1 MTTVLELECRLIILQ
16 VADGPGNL
24 SPQGKWVCLLL
35 LLLLLRV
42 VCVVPVTASA
52 TKARKSRSV
61 AWRSTSARS
70 LGGGGPGGGP
80 HGGRQ
85 GKIP

>member
-1 MTTVLELECRLIILQ
+1 MGLPAA
-16 VADGPGNL
+16 VAAATEGG
-24 SPQGKWVCLLL
+24 VCGAW
-35 LLLLLRV
+35 
-42 VCVVPVTASA
+42 TASA

-61 AWRSTSARS
+61 AWRSTSTRS